1 MSQRPTSTS
10 LPILTGQTGARA
22 AAGRDVAR
30 WERALRASLR
40 GEVRFDRLTRTIY
53 ATDASLYEIAPVGV
67 AMPRDAS
74 DVVRLVR
81 ECREFG
87 VPIVARGAGT
97 GIAGGAIGAG
107 LCVDF
112 SRYMT
117 GISELDPAARTVRV
131 EPGVVLDDLNA
142 FLRPHGL
149 HFAADVATS
158 SRATIGGMIANNS
171 CGAHS
176 VFYGRTVDYVDEL
189 TVVLSD
195 GSTHVWPHLP
205 YAELPEKGG
214 RIAQRPFAFDEPQAS
229 ACAVARYS
237 AGATKSADDPAFATL
252 SPLIREALERVRE
265 EFRDEVL
272 ERYPRV
278 LRRNGGYALD
288 RFCQSDDFNPATLIC
303 GSEGTLGLV
312 TSARLRLMPLPRCAA
327 LLVIQFESVLEAVGA
342 TPAILPHRPAA
353 VELIDDLILS
363 AGAPQIPPGLR
374 EQFLSGMP
382 KAILAVELY
391 DDDAARLRERI
402 DALDRA
408 LASSGVGTLRRRV
421 FDSAAQAAVWDMR
434 KRGFGLLMS
443 RPGDEQPHEF
453 IEDAA
458 VDPRDLRAYMTE
470 LGAMLASEEV
480 RRVGYYAHASVGVIH
495 VRPTLNLKQP
505 ADVARLQRIAEGT
518 ARLVA
523 KFGGAFTGEHGDGLV
538 RSWSLAAMYGERI
551 TRAFAEV
558 KRAFD
563 PVGLFNPGKIVN
575 PRPISENL
583 RYRGI
588 ANRELPIANDG
599 GAQGPR
605 GEGVRDGAADAQ
617 PPVATFLDFS
627 AHGGMAGLA
636 GMCSGVGQCRQK
648 LVGVMCPSYVATL
661 DEQHT
666 TRARANALR
675 AALQG
680 DRLMRGLDD
689 PALHEAMDL
698 CLSCKACKSECPT
711 GVDMARLKAEWQAQL
726 HERRG
731 VDAASRFFADAPR
744 AIRSASRWPRLANFV
759 QRLPLTRW
767 MLEKLYG
774 LDSRIELPEL
784 ASRTFRAWW
793 RDREAQ
799 GGAPRGGRS
808 STRGPV
814 AYFVDTW
821 TNHLWPEV
829 GIAAVRLLEAAGH
842 EVIVPELGCCGR
854 PMISKGL
861 LREARELAEFNA
873 KLMQP
878 LVDRGVPLLGSEPSC
893 VLTFVDE
900 FPQFVRSDGAKRIA
914 GMTRTV
920 EQHLAA
926 LIEGGLS
933 LAELARRRG
942 EAATLAR
949 RDAEMGQKSAARVL
963 YHGHC
968 HQKALIGTSA
978 TMRLLGAIPGI
989 AASEINSGC
998 CGMAGSFGHE
1008 REHYEVSRAI
1018 GEQRLF
1024 PAVRERGAAEVV
1036 VSGFSCRE
1044 QLSHHAGVRPRH
1056 VLELVAELALGRE

>member
-1 MSQRPTSTS
+1 M
-10 LPILTGQTGARA
+10 
-22 AAGRDVAR
+22 
-30 WERALRASLR
+30 LRSSLR

-53 ATDASLYEIAPVGV
+53 ATDASLYEIPPMGV
-67 AMPRDAS
+67 ATPRDAA
-74 DVVRLVR
+74 DVARLVR
-81 ECREFG
+81 VCREFG

-97 GIAGGAIGAG
+97 GIAGGAIGGG

-112 SRYMT
+112 SRFMT
-117 GISELDPAARTVRV
+117 GISEFDAAARTVRV

-142 FLRPHGL
+142 FLKPHGL
-149 HFAADVATS
+149 HFAPDVATS

-176 VFYGRTVDYVDEL
+176 VYYGRTVDYVDEL

-195 GSTHVWPHLP
+195 GSTHTWPHLS
-205 YAELPEKGG
+205 YGELPEKGG

-229 ACAVARYS
+229 ACAVARHS
-237 AGATKSADDPAFATL
+237 AGATKSADDPAFAAI
-252 SPLIREALERVRE
+252 SPLVREALERTRDE
-265 EFRDEVL
+265 IRDEVI

-288 RFCQSDDFNPATLIC
+288 RFCQSDEFNPATLIC

-327 LLVIQFESVLEAVGA
+327 LLVIQFDSVLEAVGA

-363 AGAPQIPPGLR
+363 AGAPQIAAQLR
-374 EQFLSGMP
+374 EQFLSGLP
-382 KAILAVELY
+382 KAILVVELY
-391 DDDAARLRERI
+391 DDDTTRLRARI
-402 DALDRA
+402 DALDRE
-408 LASSGVGTLRRRV
+408 LAAGQVGVLRRRV

-443 RPGDEQPHEF
+443 RPRDEQPHEF

-458 VDPRDLRAYMTE
+458 VDPRDLRAYMRE

-505 ADVARLQRIAEGT
+505 ADVARLQRIAEG
-518 ARLVA
+518 AALIVA

-538 RSWSLAAMYGERI
+538 RSWSLEAMYGERI

-563 PVGLFNPGKIVN
+563 PVGLFNPGKIVA
-575 PRPISENL
+575 PRPIGENL

-588 ANRELPIANDG
+588 ANSELRIANDG
-599 GAQGPR
+599 GS
-605 GEGVRDGAADAQ
+605 EGVEGASKSSAARSNE
-617 PPVATFLDFS
+617 PANTVLDFS

-744 AIRSASRWPRLANFV
+744 AIRTASRWPRVANFV

-774 LDSRIELPEL
+774 LDARIALPEL
-784 ASRTFRAWW
+784 APRTFRAWW
-793 RDREAQ
+793 REREAR
-799 GGAPRGGRS
+799 GGAPRSGHS

-829 GIAAVRLLEAAGH
+829 GVAAVRLLEAAGH
-842 EVIVPELGCCGR
+842 EVIVPELACCGR

-861 LREARELAEFNA
+861 LREARELAELNA
-873 KLMQP
+873 KLLQP
-878 LVDRGVPLLGSEPSC
+878 LADRGVPLLGSEPSC
-893 VLTFVDE
+893 ILTFVDE

-920 EQHLAA
+920 EQHLAG
-926 LIEGGLS
+926 LMDGGMS
-933 LAELARRRG
+933 LAELAPRRG
-942 EAATLAR
+942 ARQALAL
-949 RDAEMGQKSAARVL
+949 RDAEMGENSAARVL

-1024 PAVRERGAAEVV
+1024 PAVRARGEAEVV

-1056 VLELVAELALGRE
+1056 VLEVVAELALNCE